1 MGNKGG
7 KRYTIRKPGR
17 PPRPRG
23 RPKKLPKIQEV
34 DAGEPPRRK
43 KKLCRNALEGF
54 AEGNAEGVAKGV
66 EGLAEGV
73 VEGVTEGVQG
83 FAEGVVEGA
92 AEGVEGFTEGVVEGA
107 AEGVEGFAEGVA
119 EDVAEGVEGFAKG
132 VAEGENPNDDANK
145 VSDDDDSD
153 DSGTIVGSPGE
164 SSWGDAFAY
173 ARASIASGRAA
184 LMAARQRQ
192 IDGAADSDDGQ
203 VDAGEPKVLANDDAK
218 VSDDDDSDDSMR
230 LSYVQMAMD
239 GCPADSA
246 ADDGEESSNNPWYT
260 PWQKHCMGIR
270 HTKRLLEEIDWLAD
284 EEDDMN
290 DDDPV
295 DSGEPTHL
303 DLALASLDAAIKRRS
318 CSSLNGCGKILCDV
332 CYA

>member
-153 DSGTIVGSPGE
+153 D
-164 SSWGDAFAY
+164 
-173 ARASIASGRAA
+173 ASYVK
-184 LMAARQRQ
+184 AARE
-192 IDGAADSDDGQ
+192 GSAFDDALLEAYVLTMTAFPSGFDEFATPDPFNQKDDQ
-203 VDAGEPKVLANDDAK
+203 VDALEPA
-218 VSDDDDSDDSMR
+218 
-230 LSYVQMAMD
+230 
-239 GCPADSA
+239 
-246 ADDGEESSNNPWYT
+246 
-260 PWQKHCMGIR
+260 
-270 HTKRLLEEIDWLAD
+270 
-284 EEDDMN
+284 
-290 DDDPV
+290 
-295 DSGEPTHL
+295 SGWRY
-303 DLALASLDAAIKRRS
+303 RRS
-318 CSSLNGCGKILCDV
+318 CRHPRGCGRIFCFS
-332 CYA
+332 CYTE